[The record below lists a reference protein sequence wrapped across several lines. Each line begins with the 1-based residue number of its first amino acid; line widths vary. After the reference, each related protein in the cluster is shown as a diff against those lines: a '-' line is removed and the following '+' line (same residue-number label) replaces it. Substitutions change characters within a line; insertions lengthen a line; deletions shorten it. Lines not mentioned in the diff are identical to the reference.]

1 MVPSHDDNRIGV
13 TFGQKLIL
21 EKFYIRAILILKK
34 NPFNEFKMER
44 FINFDDDY
52 YKEVCIQFHFSKKN
66 PKELI
71 FFKID
76 EIFSLDFTNPNKG
89 KTLLYKL
96 QNGLDNDPLFG
107 VFSLDQT
114 KCLIATSE
122 DCLYVNIET
131 QEEVDLD

>member
-52 YKEVCIQFHFSKKN
+52 YKEVCI
-66 PKELI
+66 
-71 FFKID
+71 
-76 EIFSLDFTNPNKG
+76 
-89 KTLLYKL
+89 
-96 QNGLDNDPLFG
+96 
-107 VFSLDQT
+107 
-114 KCLIATSE
+114 
-122 DCLYVNIET
+122 
-131 QEEVDLD
+131 